1 MYGNVRGST
10 LLISFFFKLSYF
22 YNICTTLN
30 ICPTKN
36 LAANISAKLGTW
48 PTNGAVVGNN
58 EAKNNSKNCVF

>member
-1 MYGNVRGST
+1 MYGNVTGST
-10 LLISFFFKLSYF
+10 LLISFFKLSYF

-30 ICPTKN
+30 ICPSKN

-58 EAKNNSKNCVF
+58 EAKNSSKNCVF